1 MNEGLTARRVPCIH
15 RGAGG
20 DGPGGG
26 REGGMDG
33 WMDGERGKTSFFK
46 FFFFVM
52 GENPSPETLVD
63 SPARGSHRAAA
74 LSVSYEFNTAVKNTR
89 GNITF
94 ICLLLASLNAG
105 MVG

>member
-1 MNEGLTARRVPCIH
+1 
-15 RGAGG
+15 
-20 DGPGGG
+20 
-26 REGGMDG
+26 MDG
-33 WMDGERGKTSFFK
+33 KKRENKI
-46 FFFFVM
+46 FFFMV
-52 GENPSPETLVD
+52 GEKPPPETLAD

-105 MVG
+105 TLG

>member
-1 MNEGLTARRVPCIH
+1 MAKEAKQEV
-15 RGAGG
+15 
-20 DGPGGG
+20 
-26 REGGMDG
+26 
-33 WMDGERGKTSFFK
+33 FF
-46 FFFFVM
+46 M
-52 GENPSPETLVD
+52 AGENPSPETVAD

>member
-1 MNEGLTARRVPCIH
+1 
-15 RGAGG
+15 
-20 DGPGGG
+20 
-26 REGGMDG
+26 MDG
-33 WMDGERGKTSFFK
+33 WQKEGKQD
-46 FFFFVM
+46 FFFM
-52 GENPSPETLVD
+52 AGEKPPPETLAD

-105 MVG
+105 TLG